1 MLYSLRYKH
10 MARVCSVWYTKI
22 FIRILS
28 KQMILDFSYFEGVG
42 NVPIEFA
49 S

>member
-22 FIRILS
+22 
-28 KQMILDFSYFEGVG
+28 SY
-42 NVPIEFA
+42 
-49 S
+49 